1 MKNLIPLFAI
11 ILCCSLAHPAHARKK
26 DRHAAKE
33 NAVLAMAEPDM
44 MATPSRPHPIVAP
57 IEEAYRHHVNKNE
70 HRYGI
75 DVSRYQ
81 GKIDWQTVKTD
92 KNVGYVYL
100 KATEGASLVDVT
112 YRYNLDEARKA
123 GLKVG
128 AYHFFRK
135 NGNGTLQAA
144 NFLDAVAGKMLD
156 LPLAI
161 DVEDWGNEDA
171 ESEAVVRTNLQE
183 MVTALQN
190 RGCRVMIYTNKDGH
204 RSYIRD
210 QFSHLDLWLCTFK
223 HPRKVSGYDW
233 TMLQYSH
240 WGNVAGVDGE
250 VDLNVFNGDSL
261 QWEAWLRHR

>member
-33 NAVLAMAEPDM
+33 NAVLALAEPDM

-128 AYHFFRK
+128 CYHFFSPTVAPETQFD
-135 NGNGTLQAA
+135 NFSA
-144 NFLDAVAGKMLD
+144 NVKLDEQD
-156 LPLAI
+156 LLPII
-161 DVEDWGNEDA
+161 DVETRGRCSLKQFCDKLTHPQFA
-171 ESEAVVRTNLQE
+171 KLTLCRTEGTRIAYSAPRGRQPRNTGVFHGYGTYEMKAFPRIRLQFGK
-183 MVTALQN
+183 A
-190 RGCRVMIYTNKDGH
+190 
-204 RSYIRD
+204 
-210 QFSHLDLWLCTFK
+210 
-223 HPRKVSGYDW
+223 
-233 TMLQYSH
+233 
-240 WGNVAGVDGE
+240 
-250 VDLNVFNGDSL
+250 
-261 QWEAWLRHR
+261 